1 MMESG
6 KMSKLDYERAKI
18 IEDELMTLNRGYCF
32 LTFSHADEARTMLME
47 RGNSLTY
54 MEYQK
59 LTFHLKSRIDHSDLD
74 PEYFAKRARNN
85 AKIVDELKKVRETR
99 QELRDFENNLDNE
112 LPSRKKLKAMKNLAK
127 EVIEDPKYH
136 TRQSAST

>member
-1 MMESG
+1 MASHNDSSRQYEFDVAESENDQSLRQMMQSG
-6 KMSKLDYERAKI
+6 QMSKLDYERAQI

-47 RGNSLTY
+47 RGGSLTFMNY
-54 MEYQK
+54 AK

-74 PEYFAKRARNN
+74 PEYYVKRARNN

-99 QELRDFENNLDNE
+99 
-112 LPSRKKLKAMKNLAK
+112 
-127 EVIEDPKYH
+127 
-136 TRQSAST
+136 

>member
-1 MMESG
+1 MMGDSP
-6 KMSKLDYERAKI
+6 LDQERAKI
-18 IEDELMTLNRGYCF
+18 IEEELMSMNRGYCF
-32 LTFSHADEARTMLME
+32 LTFSHADEARAMLMD
-47 RGNSLTY
+47 RSQSLSY
-54 MEYQK
+54 LNYDK
-59 LTFHLKSRIDHSDLD
+59 LTFHLKSKIDHSDLD
-74 PEYFAKRARNN
+74 PEYFVKRARNN

-136 TRQSAST
+136 TRQRTST